1 MKTKGLKKKYKLDIQ
16 ISLDN
21 FPIHDFQFLFKNL
34 YNPLPNPLSSCWI
47 NELTNK

>member
-1 MKTKGLKKKYKLDIQ
+1 MKTKGLKKRDKYKLDIQ

-34 YNPLPNPLSSCWI
+34 YNL
-47 NELTNK
+47 